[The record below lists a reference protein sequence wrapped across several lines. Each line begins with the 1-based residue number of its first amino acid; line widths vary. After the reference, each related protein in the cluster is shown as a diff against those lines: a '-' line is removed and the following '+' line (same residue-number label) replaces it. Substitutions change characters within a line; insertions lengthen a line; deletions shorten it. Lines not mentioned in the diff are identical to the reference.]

1 MSRTA
6 GRHTLLCVFVLASLA
21 IPPAAMGL
29 PATVRRFVDNLDERC
44 YQILGQQPPLNL
56 TLNLSFLDPVLVKKG
71 LKPGS
76 VVLQAPQDLCV
87 PVKKNGVAPPPDTLP
102 FITFLD
108 WKCYAVKGAPLG
120 IDLKLTQLNTT
131 IAQVLGPAITVKVGE
146 AQQLC
151 VPVVKNNVKPP
162 PDVQKLVEFV
172 DVECFGVT
180 SNQQIAGKP
189 ITLSH
194 LNPMFTGRPPENL
207 KFLKPGPTQICVPVA
222 KDGQMPPT
230 SILQFVQYSDVLCY
244 PMGGIN
250 LDSLLTLTQLDPVM
264 LAKKVKPEKVSVGV
278 SRSLCVPVAKDGDV
292 PPGKP

>member
-6 GRHTLLCVFVLASLA
+6 GRHT
-21 IPPAAMGL
+21 
-29 PATVRRFVDNLDERC
+29 
-44 YQILGQQPPLNL
+44 
-56 TLNLSFLDPVLVKKG
+56 
-71 LKPGS
+71 
-76 VVLQAPQDLCV
+76 
-87 PVKKNGVAPPPDTLP
+87 
-102 FITFLD
+102 
-108 WKCYAVKGAPLG
+108 
-120 IDLKLTQLNTT
+120 
-131 IAQVLGPAITVKVGE
+131 IAQVLGPTVTVKVGE

-162 PDVQKLVEFV
+162 PDVQQLGQFV

-194 LNPMFTGRPPENL
+194 LNPMFSGRPPENL

-222 KDGQMPPT
+222 KNGQMPPT

-250 LDSLLTLTQLDPVM
+250 LDSLLILTQLDPEM
-264 LAKKVKPEKVSVGV
+264 IAKKVAPEKVSVGV
-278 SRSLCVPVAKDGDV
+278 SRSLCVPVAKDGDL